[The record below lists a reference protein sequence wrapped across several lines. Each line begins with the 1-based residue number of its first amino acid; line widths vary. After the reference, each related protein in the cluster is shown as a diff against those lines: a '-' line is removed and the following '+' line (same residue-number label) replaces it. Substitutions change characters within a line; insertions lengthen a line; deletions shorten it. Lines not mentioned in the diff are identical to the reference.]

1 MVDKVEEMKTIE
13 ENFNYS
19 LNDKFILEDNL
30 DRKIFINS
38 TIEESTIDTA
48 VYQILRFNAMDLE
61 KSIDERKPIRVYI
74 NSLGGSIIEGFSLVD
89 AITLSKTPVYTIN
102 LGACMSMALLVFM
115 AGHKRYA
122 MPRSEFLLH
131 SGSTAS
137 FGNANAVKDQIE
149 FESIQLEGVTKDFV
163 LEYSNITEE
172 EYNMNLRREWYF
184 LPAEGKKIG
193 VVDYIIGQ
201 DCELEEIL

>member
-19 LNDKFILEDNL
+19 LNDKLILEDNL

-61 KSIDERKPIRVYI
+61 KPIDERKPIRVYI

-89 AITLSKTPVYTIN
+89 AIILSKTPEYTIN

-115 AGHKRYA
+115 AGHKRYS

-163 LEYSNITEE
+163 LEYS
-172 EYNMNLRREWYF
+172 
-184 LPAEGKKIG
+184 KIP
-193 VVDYIIGQ
+193 YYT
-201 DCELEEIL
+201 